1 MGKIAIYDLRWKGVK
16 VGEIYFNV
24 ILVAEASCF
33 HSR

>member
-1 MGKIAIYDLRWKGVK
+1 MGKIAIYDLCRMGVK

-24 ILVAEASCF
+24 ILVSEASCF